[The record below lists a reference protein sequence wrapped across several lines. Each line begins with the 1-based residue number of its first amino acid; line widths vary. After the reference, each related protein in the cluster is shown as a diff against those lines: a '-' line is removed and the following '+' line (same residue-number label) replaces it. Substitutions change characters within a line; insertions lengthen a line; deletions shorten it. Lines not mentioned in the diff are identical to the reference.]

1 MIIFHLAKT
10 KLFLFLFI
18 LFVMATTAQGGLLD
32 QIKELEQD
40 IRKGNSEPDI
50 GTVAAGLKEALSTG
64 TVNAV
69 TSVSK
74 MDGYLGNS
82 VIRIP
87 LPENAEK
94 AAKVL
99 SSLGMQQQ
107 VDKFIMSMNRAAEKA
122 APQAKALFINAIREM
137 TFQDAMNILNGNDT
151 AATDYLHAKTSEQLY
166 TAFLPLVKSA
176 MNDVGVTRSYKQMM
190 DKAVATRLVRHE
202 DVDLDQHVTNKA
214 LAGLFHMVGQEERKI
229 REDPAARVTD
239 LLRKVFAKQ

>member
-10 KLFLFLFI
+10 KLFLILFI
-18 LFVMATTAQGGLLD
+18 LFVMVTTAQGGLLD
-32 QIKELEQD
+32 QIKKLEQD

-50 GTVAAGLKEALSTG
+50 GIVAAGLKEALSTG

-74 MDGYLGNS
+74 IDGYLGNS

-99 SSLGMQQQ
+99 SSFGMQKQ
-107 VDKFIMSMNRAAEKA
+107 VDEFIMSMNRAAEKA

-151 AATDYLHAKTSEQLY
+151 AATDYLHSKTSEQLY
-166 TAFLPLVKSA
+166 TAFLPIVKSA
-176 MNDVGVTRSYKQMM
+176 MNDVGVTRSYKRMM
-190 DKAVATRLVRHE
+190 DKAVATRLVRRE
-202 DVDLDQHVTNKA
+202 DVDLDNHVTNKA

-229 REDPAARVTD
+229 RKDPAARVTD